1 MITLNAYLESQ
12 KSRIM
17 LCQVIEITLES
28 LLTIKKCLT
37 DLAVRTNIFVIDF
50 SKNIYATSVTPDTMN
65 IGGGGGRS
73 GMVRSPNS
81 VTTNLK

>member
-1 MITLNAYLESQ
+1 
-12 KSRIM
+12 M
-17 LCQVIEITLES
+17 LFQLIEITLES

-65 IGGGGGRS
+65 MRS
-73 GMVRSPNS
+73 AMVRSPNS
-81 VTTNLK
+81 VTTNIK